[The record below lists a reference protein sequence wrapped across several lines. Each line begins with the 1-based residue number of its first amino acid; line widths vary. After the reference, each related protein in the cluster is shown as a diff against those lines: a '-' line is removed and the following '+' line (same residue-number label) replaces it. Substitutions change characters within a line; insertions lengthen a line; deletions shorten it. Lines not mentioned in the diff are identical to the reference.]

1 MLHTLPRE
9 PPVMSP
15 TDHWGEGRT
24 IKGKVSTCAVGAKMV
39 TIEACQSSL
48 GKESDWIRD
57 IEPGKI

>member
-1 MLHTLPRE
+1 MDRI
-9 PPVMSP
+9 VK
-15 TDHWGEGRT
+15 GEVNTYT
-24 IKGKVSTCAVGAKMV
+24 IGTKMV